1 MSDTSSSDQAP
12 SDQGEQPANGDGAA
26 KPPQINIVA
35 QYIKDFSFE
44 NPKAPDSLRPREGG
58 PNISI
63 NVNVNAT
70 PLSESDFEV
79 DLKLDSKAT
88 HEDDVLFNIELAYA
102 GIFRLANVPKEHL
115 HPLIMIECP
124 RLLFPFARQIVAS
137 ATRDGGFPPL
147 LIDPVDFAALYR
159 QRLEQIQ
166 TKQQAEGQP
175 N

>member
-1 MSDTSSSDQAP
+1 MSDTSSSDQAATP
-12 SDQGEQPANGDGAA
+12 QNGDGAA

-70 PLSESDFEV
+70 PLSETDFEV

-88 HEDDVLFNIELAYA
+88 HEEEVLFNVELAYS

-166 TKQQAEGQP
+166 AQQQAGGQP